1 MIVAPALIDLGI
13 ILMFLVGFALCLLA
27 RQFVRALFQS
37 AESSVGWIPWL
48 GSRVVGDL
56 HRIEQRF
63 TNYIGG
69 VAAGLEHRAG
79 SWFHSL
85 VGIVEA
91 TGSALEHAFE
101 LIYKQAAHAALYVGK
116 EIYTHVKTIE
126 KTVVVVHDVAIH
138 ATKTADHAI
147 ARAIAIPADVL
158 RQGDLAGLRGQA
170 RAAEDEIRR
179 LWEWARAHGR
189 TVVEGAAVGT
199 IAYAV
204 GKLGMT
210 WARCSNWQKIG
221 KRGCGLDPS
230 LLESLLADTLL
241 IVGSISIVELARD
254 CQAIT
259 GTAESAIKSFVREF

>member
-13 ILMFLVGFALCLLA
+13 ILVFLVGFALCLLA
-27 RQFVRALFQS
+27 GQIVKALFQS
-37 AESSVGWIPWL
+37 ASSTVGWIPWL

-56 HRIEQRF
+56 HRIEQRL
-63 TNYIGG
+63 TNYIGSA
-69 VAAGLEHRAG
+69 AAGLEHRAG

-85 VGIVEA
+85 VGIIEA
-91 TGSALEHAFE
+91 TGSAIDHAFE

-116 EIYTHVKTIE
+116 EIISHVHTIE

-147 ARAIAIPADVL
+147 ARALAIPADVL
-158 RQGDLAGLRGQA
+158 RQGDLAGLRGRA
-170 RAAEDEIRR
+170 RAAEDEIAR
-179 LWEWARAHGR
+179 LWEWTRAHGR

-230 LLESLLADTLL
+230 LIESLIADTLL
-241 IVGSISIVELARD
+241 VVGTLSLVEFAQEMQGVTETAVRP
-254 CQAIT
+254 IT
-259 GTAESAIKSFVREF
+259 TFWRAS